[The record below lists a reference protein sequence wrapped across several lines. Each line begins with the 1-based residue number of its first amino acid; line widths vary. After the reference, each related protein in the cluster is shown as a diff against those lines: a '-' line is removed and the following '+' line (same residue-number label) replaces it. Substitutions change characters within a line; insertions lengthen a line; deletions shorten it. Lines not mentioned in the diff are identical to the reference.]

1 MLCSSDQTG
10 GRAAGRGGTYNL
22 ERGLFFLYSL
32 YVVYSYTD
40 QKFKT
45 DTDKIKKKN
54 QKEPG

>member
-32 YVVYSYTD
+32 YVVYLYTD
-40 QKFKT
+40 LKFKT
-45 DTDKIKKKN
+45 DTDKI
-54 QKEPG
+54 